1 MSAGSL
7 QRRGFHLLPAPGE
20 SADWMR
26 RRCSW
31 CLRYSGTLERM
42 DKVVTKERKGQL
54 KQTLRSYREYLVA
67 KKSLSHI
74 K

>member
-7 QRRGFHLLPAPGE
+7 RRRGFHLPPAPGE

-31 CLRYSGTLERM
+31 CLRDSGRLERM
-42 DKVVTKERKGQL
+42 DKVVTKDRKGQL
-54 KQTLRSYREYLVA
+54 KKALRSYREDLVA
-67 KKSLSHI
+67 KKTLGNI